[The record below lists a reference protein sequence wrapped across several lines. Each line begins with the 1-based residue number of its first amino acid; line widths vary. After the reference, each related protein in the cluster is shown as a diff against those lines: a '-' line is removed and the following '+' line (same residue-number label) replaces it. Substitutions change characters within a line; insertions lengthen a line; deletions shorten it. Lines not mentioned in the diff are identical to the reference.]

1 MSTTKNQPMK
11 KPSLSV
17 VRNETDL
24 SASIF
29 LYGIIGDYWQ
39 EDPLTASRFMKELT
53 ALESKYNTVNVH
65 INSPGGDV
73 WEGLAICNAI
83 KASKKD
89 IHTWNDGLAASMAAT
104 ILVSAKDGN
113 RHAAKGSI
121 TMIHCASTFT
131 WGNSEDLRETA
142 NALDTHDDVLASFF
156 ADATGKTE
164 DEVKALWFDYK
175 DHYLTAQEA
184 ADYGLVKI
192 ESYESE
198 KVPENIKNMSMQKVA
213 ALYNPQI
220 AVTNN
225 DHMFG
230 NKFKN
235 LSALAKVA
243 AADITAAQLQA
254 INDEIV
260 AQEIQGVTLV
270 LDTELETAANAV
282 AQNTTLTAQVTE
294 KDQKITDLT
303 AELDAQKAIVAEQT
317 KKLGKPVED
326 AGAPPVTKTDTTPKD
341 KKDDEPSYE
350 TSYDREMKAVLG
362 K

>member
-1 MSTTKNQPMK
+1 MK
-11 KPSLSV
+11 KPSLLV
-17 VRNETDL
+17 VRNEAEL

-53 ALESKYNTVNVH
+53 ALESKFNTVNVH

-164 DEVKALWFDYK
+164 EDVKALWFDYK

-243 AADITAAQLQA
+243 AAAITAEQLQA

-270 LDTELETAANAV
+270 LDSELETAANAV
-282 AQNTTLTAQVTE
+282 TQNETLTAQVTE
-294 KDQKITDLT
+294 KDGQITTLT
-303 AELDAQKAIVAEQT
+303 NELNAQKAIVAEQA
-317 KKLGKPVED
+317 KKLGKPAAD
-326 AGAPPVTKTDTTPKD
+326 AGAPPIETPD
-341 KKDDEPSYE
+341 PTPGDGKKVVENYRTSVDAEYE
-350 TSYDREMKAVLG
+350 ALYG
-362 K
+362 KQ